1 MKHTKIGER
10 LLFAAVILVL
20 AAVAIMVAVQLGNDR
35 QTQTDNAKKETIRL
49 WYTDDTLTDYLSSK
63 VLEFYNQTDIRVET
77 KLVSGL
83 EYLEAINKASLSE
96 EEETPDV
103 YIISNDSLE
112 KAYLSGLAVEL
123 DESVPIYLP
132 AAYNQAAKNAV
143 TYDNKYVGCPFYFE
157 TSALLYNKTYLEQIV
172 EASNANE
179 EGEAQEAAQQTVT
192 AEDLIPTSIADI
204 LNFADQYSAPENVE
218 YFFRWDVSDIFYN
231 YFFIGNYI
239 SVGGDAGDDKSDID
253 IYNTE
258 SISTLKV
265 YQELNQFFSID
276 TKETN
281 YDTIMQ
287 EFLEGKTIYTI
298 ATSDCIKKLDD
309 AAKNGEFPYEYGIAQ
324 LPDINIELS
333 TRGMSVT
340 NALVINGYSTHKA
353 SAASLIRYLA
363 DASVEDLYEMTGKI
377 SAMTKQEYDDPHVEG
392 FVQNYADSVPIP
404 KMLETSNFWVGLEIC
419 FAKVWSGED
428 ANTQIRMLSE
438 QIKTQLNGAPVTE
451 EILED
456 PQVELLPAVE
466 YEDVPIEEG
475 EIPDAGMPAAA
486 NTESE

>member
-1 MKHTKIGER
+1 MFIAAAILIVAAIG
-10 LLFAAVILVL
+10 LAVSAALNRKQPV
-20 AAVAIMVAVQLGNDR
+20 G
-35 QTQTDNAKKETIRL
+35 TDSAKKETIHL
-49 WYTDDTLTDYLSSK
+49 WYTDDAITGYLSSK
-63 VLEFYNQTDIRVET
+63 TLDFYNQTDIRVDI

-83 EYLEAINKASLSE
+83 EYLETINKASLNDD
-96 EEETPDV
+96 EETPDV
-103 YIISNDSLE
+103 YIITNDSLE

-123 DESVPIYLP
+123 DESVPIYKP
-132 AAYNQAAKNAV
+132 AEYSQAAKNAV

-157 TSALLYNKTYLEQIV
+157 TSALLYNKTYLEQIAADANSNGS
-172 EASNANE
+172 EADAE
-179 EGEAQEAAQQTVT
+179 EGEAAPAGIE
-192 AEDLIPTSIADI
+192 AEDLIPASIADI
-204 LNFADQYSAPENVE
+204 LNFADLYSAPENVE

-239 SVGGDAGDDKSDID
+239 TVGGDAGDDKNDID

-258 SISTLKV
+258 SVSTLKV

-309 AAKNGEFPYEYGIAQ
+309 AAKNGEFAYEYGIAQ

-340 NALVINGYSTHKA
+340 NALVLNGYSTHKS
-353 SAASLIRYLA
+353 SAASLIQFLA
-363 DASVEDLYEMTGKI
+363 NESQHDLYEMTGKI
-377 SAMTKQEYDDPHVEG
+377 AAMTQQEYDDPHVEG

-404 KMLETSNFWVGLEIC
+404 KMLETSNFWVELEIC

-428 ANTQIRMLSE
+428 ANTQIRRLSE
-438 QIKTQLNGAPVTE
+438 QIKTQLNGVGVTE
-451 EILED
+451 EALED
-456 PQVELLPAVE
+456 PEVELLPAVE
-466 YEDVPIEEG
+466 YEDVPEDEAGTAQQEIE
-475 EIPDAGMPAAA
+475 
-486 NTESE
+486 

>member
-1 MKHTKIGER
+1 MKHDKIGKR
-10 LLFAAVILVL
+10 LIFAALILVL
-20 AAVAIMVAVQLGNDR
+20 AAAVIMTVPRIGDKQLK
-35 QTQTDNAKKETIRL
+35 QTDNVKKETIRL
-49 WYTDDTLTDYLSSK
+49 WYTDASLTDYLSSK
-63 VLEFYNQTDIRVET
+63 TLEFYNQTDIRVET

-83 EYLEAINKASLSE
+83 EYLEAINNASLNDE
-96 EEETPDV
+96 EEMPDV
-103 YIISNDSLE
+103 YIIGNDSLE

-123 DESVPIYLP
+123 DESVPIYIP
-132 AAYNQAAKNAV
+132 SAYNQAAKNAV
-143 TYDNKYVGCPFYFE
+143 TYENKYVGCPFYFE
-157 TSALLYNKTYLEQIV
+157 TSALLYNKTYLEQIA
-172 EASNANE
+172 EDSNANVEGAENGGQE
-179 EGEAQEAAQQTVT
+179 ETPQEVVNAD
-192 AEDLIPTSIADI
+192 DLIPTSIADI
-204 LNFADQYSAPENVE
+204 LNFADMYSAPENVE

-239 SVGGDAGDDKSDID
+239 SVGGDAGDDKGNIN

-281 YDTIMQ
+281 YDTIIQ
-287 EFLEGKTIYTI
+287 EFLEGKIIYTI

-309 AAKNGEFPYEYGIAQ
+309 AAKNGEFLYEYGIAQ

-340 NALVINGYSTHKA
+340 NAFVINGYSTHKA
-353 SAASLIRYLA
+353 TAASLIQFLA
-363 DASVEDLYEMTGKI
+363 TTSVEDLYEMTGKI
-377 SAMTKQEYDDPHVEG
+377 SAMTREEYNNPHVEG

-428 ANTQIRMLSE
+428 ANVQIRELSE
-438 QIKTQLNGAPVTE
+438 QIKTQLNGATVTE
-451 EILED
+451 EVLED

-466 YEDVPIEEG
+466 YEDVPIEAEVS
-475 EIPDAGMPAAA
+475 DTAGAQ
-486 NTESE
+486 

>member
-1 MKHTKIGER
+1 MKHGKIKER
-10 LLFAAVILVL
+10 MFIVAAVLIATAIGLIATIVL
-20 AAVAIMVAVQLGNDR
+20 NREQPVSADIS
-35 QTQTDNAKKETIRL
+35 KKETIHL
-49 WYTDDTLTDYLSSK
+49 WYTDDAITDYLSSK
-63 VLEFYNQTDIRVET
+63 TLDFYNQTDIRVDIR
-77 KLVSGL
+77 LVSGL
-83 EYLEAINKASLSE
+83 EYLEAINKASLNDD
-96 EEETPDV
+96 EETPDV
-103 YIISNDSLE
+103 YIITNDSLE

-123 DESVPIYLP
+123 DESVPIYKP
-132 AAYNQAAKNAV
+132 SEYSQAAKNAV
-143 TYDNKYVGCPFYFE
+143 TYDNKYVGCPLYFE
-157 TSALLYNKTYLEQIV
+157 TSALLYNKTYLEQIAADADSSGS
-172 EASNANE
+172 EADA
-179 EGEAQEAAQQTVT
+179 EGAESADTAQKNIE

-204 LNFADQYSAPENVE
+204 LNFADLYSAPENVE

-239 SVGGDAGDDKSDID
+239 SVGGDAGDDKNDID

-309 AAKNGEFPYEYGIAQ
+309 AAKNGEFSYEYGIAQ
-324 LPDINIELS
+324 LPDINIELA

-340 NALVINGYSTHKA
+340 NALVLNGYSTHKA
-353 SAASLIRYLA
+353 SAASLIQFLA
-363 DASVEDLYEMTGKI
+363 NESQHDLYEKTGKI
-377 SAMTKQEYDDPHVEG
+377 AAMTKQEYDDPHVEG

-404 KMLETSNFWVGLEIC
+404 KMLETSNFWVELEIC

-428 ANTQIRMLSE
+428 ANTQIRQLSE
-438 QIKTQLNGAPVTE
+438 QIKTQLNGVSVTE
-451 EILED
+451 EVLED
-456 PQVELLPAVE
+456 PEVELLPAVE
-466 YEDVPIEEG
+466 YEDVPTQG
-475 EIPDAGMPAAA
+475 ETD
-486 NTESE
+486 TSQE

>member
-1 MKHTKIGER
+1 MKHGKIKER
-10 LLFAAVILVL
+10 MFIVAAVLIATAIGLIATIVL
-20 AAVAIMVAVQLGNDR
+20 NREQPVSADPF
-35 QTQTDNAKKETIRL
+35 KKETIHL
-49 WYTDDTLTDYLSSK
+49 WYTDDAITDYLSSK
-63 VLEFYNQTDIRVET
+63 TLDFYNQTDIRVDIR
-77 KLVSGL
+77 LVSGL
-83 EYLEAINKASLSE
+83 EYLEAINKASLNDD
-96 EEETPDV
+96 EETPDV
-103 YIISNDSLE
+103 YIITNDSLE

-123 DESVPIYLP
+123 DESVPIYKP
-132 AAYNQAAKNAV
+132 SEYSQAAKNAV

-157 TSALLYNKTYLEQIV
+157 TSALLYNKTYLEQI
-172 EASNANE
+172 AADANSSSSE
-179 EGEAQEAAQQTVT
+179 TGAEGADAEQKNIE

-204 LNFADQYSAPENVE
+204 LNFADLYSAPENVE

-239 SVGGDAGDDKSDID
+239 SVGGDAGDDKNDID

-309 AAKNGEFPYEYGIAQ
+309 AAKNGEFAYEYGIAQ

-340 NALVINGYSTHKA
+340 NALVLNGYSAHKA
-353 SAASLIRYLA
+353 SAASLIQFLA
-363 DASVEDLYEMTGKI
+363 NESQHDLYERTGKI
-377 SAMTKQEYDDPHVEG
+377 AAMTKQDYDDPHVEG

-404 KMLETSNFWVGLEIC
+404 KMLETSNFWVELEIC

-428 ANTQIRMLSE
+428 ANTQIRQLSE
-438 QIKTQLNGAPVTE
+438 QIKTQLNGVNVTE
-451 EILED
+451 EVLED
-456 PQVELLPAVE
+456 PEVELLPAVE
-466 YEDVPIEEG
+466 YEDVPTQEETDTSQ
-475 EIPDAGMPAAA
+475 E
-486 NTESE
+486 

>member
-1 MKHTKIGER
+1 MKHGKIKER
-10 LLFAAVILVL
+10 MFIVLAILVATAAGL
-20 AAVAIMVAVQLGNDR
+20 AATAVLNRKQPVKAD
-35 QTQTDNAKKETIRL
+35 TSKKETIHL
-49 WYTDDTLTDYLSSK
+49 WYTDDAITDYLSSK
-63 VLEFYNQTDIRVET
+63 TLDFYNRTDIRVDI

-83 EYLEAINKASLSE
+83 EYLEAINKASLSDD
-96 EEETPDV
+96 EETPDV
-103 YIISNDSLE
+103 YIVTNDSLE

-123 DESVPIYLP
+123 DESVPVYNP
-132 AAYNQAAKNAV
+132 AAYSQAAKNAV

-157 TSALLYNKTYLEQIV
+157 TSALLYNKTYLEQIAADANNSGG
-172 EASNANE
+172 ETDAENAQDTE
-179 EGEAQEAAQQTVT
+179 TVQENIE
-192 AEDLIPTSIADI
+192 AEDLIPASIADI
-204 LNFADQYSAPENVE
+204 LNFADMYSAPENVE

-239 SVGGDAGDDKSDID
+239 SVGGDAGDDKNDIN

-258 SISTLKV
+258 SVSTLKV

-309 AAKNGEFPYEYGIAQ
+309 AAKNGAFSYEYGIAR

-340 NALVINGYSTHKA
+340 NALVLNGYSTHKA
-353 SAASLIRYLA
+353 SAASLIEFLA
-363 DASVEDLYEMTGKI
+363 NESQHDLYEMTGKI
-377 SAMTKQEYDDPHVEG
+377 AAMTKQDYEDAHVEG

-404 KMLETSNFWVGLEIC
+404 KMLETSNFWVELEIC

-428 ANTQIRMLSE
+428 ANTQIRQLSE
-438 QIKTQLNGAPVTE
+438 QIKTQLNGEPVTE
-451 EILED
+451 EVLED

-466 YEDVPIEEG
+466 YEDVLGEENADV
-475 EIPDAGMPAAA
+475 PQTP
-486 NTESE
+486 TP

>member
-1 MKHTKIGER
+1 MKHAKIKER
-10 LLFAAVILVL
+10 MFIVAAILV
-20 AAVAIMVAVQLGNDR
+20 ATAIGVIATIVLNREQPVS
-35 QTQTDNAKKETIRL
+35 TDISKKETIHL
-49 WYTDDTLTDYLSSK
+49 WYTDDAITDYLSSK
-63 VLEFYNQTDIRVET
+63 TLDFYNQTDIRVDIR
-77 KLVSGL
+77 LVSGL
-83 EYLEAINKASLSE
+83 EYLEAINKASLNDD
-96 EEETPDV
+96 EETPDV
-103 YIISNDSLE
+103 YIITNDSLE

-123 DESVPIYLP
+123 DESVPIYKP
-132 AAYNQAAKNAV
+132 TEYSQAAKNAV

-157 TSALLYNKTYLEQIV
+157 TSALLYNKTYLEQIAADSNNNSS
-172 EASNANE
+172 EADTE
-179 EGEAQEAAQQTVT
+179 DGEATPENIE

-204 LNFADQYSAPENVE
+204 LNFADLYSAPENVE

-239 SVGGDAGDDKSDID
+239 TVGGDAGDDKNDID

-309 AAKNGEFPYEYGIAQ
+309 AAKNGEFVYEYGIAQ

-340 NALVINGYSTHKA
+340 NVLVLNGYSAHKP
-353 SAASLIRYLA
+353 SAASLIQFLA
-363 DASVEDLYEMTGKI
+363 NESQNDLYEMTGKI
-377 SAMTKQEYDDPHVEG
+377 AAMTKQEYDDPHVEG

-404 KMLETSNFWVGLEIC
+404 KMLETSNFWVELEIC

-428 ANTQIRMLSE
+428 ANTQIRQLSE
-438 QIKTQLNGAPVTE
+438 QIKTQLNGVSVTE
-451 EILED
+451 EVLED
-456 PQVELLPAVE
+456 PEVELLPAVE
-466 YEDVPIEEG
+466 YEDVPMEEG
-475 EIPDAGMPAAA
+475 EDTP
-486 NTESE
+486 

>member
-1 MKHTKIGER
+1 MKHAKIKER
-10 LLFAAVILVL
+10 MFIVAAVLI
-20 AAVAIMVAVQLGNDR
+20 AVAIGLSATIFFNREQPAS
-35 QTQTDNAKKETIRL
+35 TDNSKKETIRL
-49 WYTDDTLTDYLSSK
+49 WYTDDAITDYLSSK
-63 VLEFYNQTDIRVET
+63 TLDFYNRTDIRVDI

-83 EYLEAINKASLSE
+83 EYLEAINKASLSDD
-96 EEETPDV
+96 EETPDV
-103 YIISNDSLE
+103 YIITNDSLE

-123 DESVPIYLP
+123 DESVPIYKP
-132 AAYNQAAKNAV
+132 TEYNQAAKNAV

-157 TSALLYNKTYLEQIV
+157 TSALLYNKTYLEQIAA
-172 EASNANE
+172 EANGSDAE
-179 EGEAQEAAQQTVT
+179 ADGDDGEADTENSETEQVQIE

-204 LNFADQYSAPENVE
+204 LNFADMYSAPENVE

-239 SVGGDAGDDKSDID
+239 SVGGDAGDDKNDID

-287 EFLEGKTIYTI
+287 EFLEGRTIYTI
-298 ATSDCIKKLDD
+298 ATSDCIKRLDD
-309 AAKNGEFPYEYGIAQ
+309 AVKNGAFAYEYGIAQ

-340 NALVINGYSTHKA
+340 NALVLNGYSTHKA
-353 SAASLIRYLA
+353 SAASLIQFLA
-363 DASVEDLYEMTGKI
+363 NVSQDDLYEMTGKI
-377 SAMTKQEYDDPHVEG
+377 AAMTKQDYDDPHVEG
-392 FVQNYADSVPIP
+392 FMQNYADSVPIP
-404 KMLETSNFWVGLEIC
+404 KMLETSNFWVELEIC

-428 ANTQIRMLSE
+428 ANTQIRHLSE
-438 QIKTQLNGAPVTE
+438 QIKTQLNGVSVTE
-451 EILED
+451 EVLED
-456 PQVELLPAVE
+456 PEVELLPAVE
-466 YEDVPIEEG
+466 YEDVPMEEG
-475 EIPDAGMPAAA
+475 ADTPQE
-486 NTESE
+486 

>member
-20 AAVAIMVAVQLGNDR
+20 AAVAITVAVRLGQDR

-63 VLEFYNQTDIRVET
+63 VLEFYNQTDVRVET

-132 AAYNQAAKNAV
+132 AAYNRAAKNAV

-172 EASNANE
+172 EASNTNE
-179 EGEAQEAAQQTVT
+179 EGEVREAAQQTVT

-239 SVGGDAGDDKSDID
+239 SVGGEAGDDKSDID

-309 AAKNGEFPYEYGIAQ
+309 AAKNGEFLYEYGIAQ

-353 SAASLIRYLA
+353 SSASLIRFLA
-363 DASVEDLYEMTGKI
+363 DESVEDLYEMTGKI

-392 FVQNYADSVPIP
+392 FVQSYADSVPIP

-419 FAKVWSGED
+419 FARVWSGED
-428 ANTQIRMLSE
+428 ANTQIRALSE

-466 YEDVPIEEG
+466 YEDVPIEE
-475 EIPDAGMPAAA
+475 EEEMSQAAQ
-486 NTESE
+486 

>member
-1 MKHTKIGER
+1 MKHGKIKQR
-10 LLFAAVILVL
+10 LLLAAVILVV
-20 AAVAIMVAVQLGNDR
+20 AVIGFAVALTVDGE
-35 QTQTDNAKKETIRL
+35 QTARTGFSKKETIHL
-49 WYTDDTLTDYLSSK
+49 WYTDDALTDYLVSK
-63 VLEFYNQTDIRVET
+63 TLDFYNQTDIRVET

-83 EYLEAINKASLSE
+83 EYLEAINKASLNDE
-96 EEETPDV
+96 EDAPDV

-123 DESVPIYLP
+123 DESVPIYKP
-132 AAYNQAAKNAV
+132 SAYSQTAKNAV

-157 TSALLYNKTYLEQIV
+157 TSALLYNKTYLEQIA
-172 EASNANE
+172 EASNENGTDT
-179 EGEAQEAAQQTVT
+179 EGSGTTQASVA

-204 LNFADQYSAPENVE
+204 LNFADMYSAPENVE

-239 SVGGDAGDDKSDID
+239 SVGGDSGDDKSDIN

-298 ATSDCIKKLDD
+298 ATSDCIRKLDE

-340 NALVINGYSTHKA
+340 NALVLNGYSIHKP
-353 SAASLIRYLA
+353 SAASLIQFLA
-363 DASVEDLYEMTGKI
+363 NESKDDLYEMTGKI
-377 SAMTKQEYDDPHVEG
+377 SAMTRQEYDDPHVEG

-404 KMLETSNFWVGLEIC
+404 KLLETSNFWVELEIC

-428 ANTQIRMLSE
+428 ANTQIRRLSE
-438 QIKTQLNGAPVTE
+438 QIKTQLNGESVTE
-451 EILED
+451 EAIEN
-456 PQVELLPAVE
+456 PEVELLPAVE
-466 YEDVPIEEG
+466 YEDVPLEE
-475 EIPDAGMPAAA
+475 EMADS
-486 NTESE
+486 ESESVQQE